1 MMNTSI
7 VGEVNDRMNAFE
19 TIGSVFGA
27 NAASV
32 EYMRNFESRAN
43 KHEPEITRIVESF
56 YESIDN
62 VSKGSVFI
70 NKDKTVITGSLEGQ
84 LESNYFYGNKF
95 FLNFE
100 VINAFVTE
108 NSLGNE
114 GYSFFTVKMGI
125 YSEEQRVAIQGVGIN

>member
-1 MMNTSI
+1 
-7 VGEVNDRMNAFE
+7 
-19 TIGSVFGA
+19 
-27 NAASV
+27 
-32 EYMRNFESRAN
+32 MRNFESTTN
-43 KHEPEITRIVESF
+43 KYEPEITRIVESF
-56 YESIDN
+56 YESIDD
-62 VSKGSVFI
+62 VRKGIVFI
-70 NKDKTVITGSLEGQ
+70 NKDKTVITDSLEGQ